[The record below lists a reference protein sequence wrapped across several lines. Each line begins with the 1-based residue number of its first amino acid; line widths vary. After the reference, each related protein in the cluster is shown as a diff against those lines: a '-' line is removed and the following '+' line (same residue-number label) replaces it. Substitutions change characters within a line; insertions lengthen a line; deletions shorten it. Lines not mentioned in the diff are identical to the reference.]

1 MKTLYSLLFCSLL
14 VACSPKYQEI
24 NGNGFGGGSSSFKK
38 SQTVKKD
45 KADVI
50 VENETGLPSM
60 ASNDHD
66 EKLLQVSKNVQY
78 TKLGR
83 AEEGLKTVVKSNSK
97 GSEKMSLAPKQI
109 KKKIKSYINQVI
121 SKKSGSVDSD
131 FVNAWF
137 KVFLIL
143 LVISASAIVLAG
155 IILITT
161 FDILTAFAIFKF
173 GYYLGMFSLFLGL
186 INLILWLMSL

>member
-1 MKTLYSLLFCSLL
+1 MKTLYSVLFCSLL
-14 VACSPKYQEI
+14 VACSSKYQEI
-24 NGNGFGGGSSSFKK
+24 NANGFGGGTSTFKK

-50 VENETGLPSM
+50 VENETDLSSM
-60 ASNDHD
+60 VSNDRN
-66 EKLLQVSKNVQY
+66 EKLFQVSEKIQY
-78 TKLGR
+78 AKFGHTQ
-83 AEEGLKTVVKSNSK
+83 EVLKTVVQSNSK

-109 KKKIKSYINQVI
+109 KKKIKSYINQVR

-173 GYYLGMFSLFLGL
+173 GYYLGLFSLFLGL

>member
-1 MKTLYSLLFCSLL
+1 MKTLYSVLFCSLL
-14 VACSPKYQEI
+14 VACSSKYQEI
-24 NGNGFGGGSSSFKK
+24 NANGFGGGTSTFKK

-50 VENETGLPSM
+50 VENETDLSSM
-60 ASNDHD
+60 VSNDRN
-66 EKLLQVSKNVQY
+66 EKLLQVSENVQY
-78 TKLGR
+78 AKFGH
-83 AEEGLKTVVKSNSK
+83 AQEVLKTIVQSNSK

-109 KKKIKSYINQVI
+109 KKKIKSYLNQVE

-143 LVISASAIVLAG
+143 IIVSAVAIVSSVFFLFVDWSIA
-155 IILITT
+155 II
-161 FDILTAFAIFKF
+161 IFSF
-173 GYYLGMFSLFLGL
+173 GYYLGLFSLFVGL
-186 INLILWLMSL
+186 INLILWLLSL